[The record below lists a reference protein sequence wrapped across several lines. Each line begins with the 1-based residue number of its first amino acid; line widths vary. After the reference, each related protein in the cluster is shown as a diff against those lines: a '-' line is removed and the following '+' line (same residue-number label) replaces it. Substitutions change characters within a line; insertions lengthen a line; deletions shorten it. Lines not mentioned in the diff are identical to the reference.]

1 MLAAAIPAVTLSARW
16 IPDAP
21 ALEPRY
27 EGVETTVKVTAG
39 KTAYVNDHYMG
50 HAVESNNPTQ
60 GLLLPVG
67 EYDIRV
73 EPSTGSPIKQHVKVE
88 ADKTVILK

>member
-1 MLAAAIPAVTLSARW
+1 MKALPPPKGPFGRIRTVHPEKYAAV
-16 IPDAP
+16 
-21 ALEPRY
+21 
-27 EGVETTVKVTAG
+27 
-39 KTAYVNDHYMG
+39 YVNDHYMG
-50 HAVESNNPTQ
+50 HAGEFNNPTQ

-67 EYDIRV
+67 DYDVRV